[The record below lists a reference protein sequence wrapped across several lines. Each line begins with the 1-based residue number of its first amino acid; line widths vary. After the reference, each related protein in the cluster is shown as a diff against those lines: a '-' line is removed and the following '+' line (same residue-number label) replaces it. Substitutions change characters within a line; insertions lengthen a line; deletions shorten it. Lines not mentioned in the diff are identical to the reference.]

1 MKTLKP
7 GAIRFPKLYQ
17 TFSTAEDIGAVLNRS
32 RSYVNKALKNGFKQR
47 ERELLIAYT
56 GRTDLFEA

>member
-7 GAIRFPKLYQ
+7 GAVKYPKIYQ
-17 TFSTAEDIGAVLNRS
+17 IFHTAEEVGAVINRS